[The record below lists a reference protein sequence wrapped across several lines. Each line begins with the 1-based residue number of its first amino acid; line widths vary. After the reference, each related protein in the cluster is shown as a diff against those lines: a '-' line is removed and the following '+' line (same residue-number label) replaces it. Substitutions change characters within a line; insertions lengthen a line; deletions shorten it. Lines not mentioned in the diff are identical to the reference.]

1 MPHDCP
7 RHHWSTKSPVAR
19 AAACSRSKNNPVSSK
34 PPLPQTTNR
43 FLYPKTDVLSGALFR
58 SNFLNWMDL
67 RHLLRPHRA
76 EYAVV
81 SPPLAPRAAALL
93 SLGHENLPPNS
104 SSSWSLPR
112 TSLHSG
118 LFFDFF
124 SSPILFGPI
133 LLPKRVYPATS
144 LPWPAFL
151 SLGSCR
157 IRSSS
162 AFPNCPPR
170 GAAVCLDLRPPIA
183 RGVENH
189 VTPHRFALVPCCPD
203 RRSRISSASTRTI
216 SGRANSRSAKPIRCR
231 RRPSRSRAK
240 KSGCQAARSGHYG

>member
-1 MPHDCP
+1 MPTLRSPRTPHDCP
-7 RHHWSTKSPVAR
+7 RHHSSEKFPVVR
-19 AAACSRSKNNPVSSK
+19 AAAYSKSKNNQAYATLR
-34 PPLPQTTNR
+34 LPRTTSR
-43 FLYPKTDVLSGALFR
+43 FLYPKTDALSGALFR

-133 LLPKRVYPATS
+133 LLSKRVYPATS
-144 LPWPAFL
+144 LPWPAILFSSLL
-151 SLGSCR
+151 ST
-157 IRSSS
+157 
-162 AFPNCPPR
+162 ACPQ
-170 GAAVCLDLRPPIA
+170 L
-183 RGVENH
+183 
-189 VTPHRFALVPCCPD
+189 PH
-203 RRSRISSASTRTI
+203 S
-216 SGRANSRSAKPIRCR
+216 
-231 RRPSRSRAK
+231 
-240 KSGCQAARSGHYG
+240 